1 MNPISLNEGKIKAGK
16 YDKLDSIINNIL
28 RA

>member
-1 MNPISLNEGKIKAGK
+1 MNAISLNEGKTQAGK
-16 YDKLDSIINNIL
+16 YDKLDNIINNIL